1 MYSIKLVTVLFIVF
15 TFVYTYSLMV
25 LKDTINID
33 DAYFVVNEDPISV
46 QVSVSAI
53 VVNNKN
59 TNFVR

>member
-33 DAYFVVNEDPISV
+33 DAYFVGNKDPISV

-59 TNFVR
+59 TSSVR